1 MNNTRNKFIDDD
13 ELSESTS
20 LTHLLNGEDNTDCDD
35 INVIK
40 HSPYFTES
48 DFYKLHS
55 SKGSFS
61 VMSLNCQSINAKF
74 DEFQLFIN
82 RINKFNPI
90 GAICLQ
96 ETWTSESDDISL
108 YEISNYNLFHRGKL
122 CCNHG
127 GLFIYVHNIFKA
139 EPTHFDFS
147 CTNWEGY
154 CVKLTQSQPYTKH
167 YTIANVYRPPYD
179 GANEF
184 ALFHEEFTVFL
195 NTLPSTGHTYIC
207 GDFNINLLKIHT
219 KPNYNTFLEIM
230 LAHSFYPKITLPTRI
245 CDTSSTLIDQIYT
258 NTINNQDISGIF
270 TSHISDHQAIFTST
284 NTGLLKYGE
293 KQYIHIETK
302 DDASLNKFINELK
315 NLDIVGK
322 LNREANADPNHNY
335 EILTQQLQHAKQKH
349 LPTKLTKFNKY
360 RHKKNKWITNGILK
374 SLKTK
379 NKLYKVLQ
387 QTCTDNYERFE
398 QIKVRFNRFRS
409 ILRESIKRAKQTYYN
424 TTFDRFKHDIKRT
437 WAVIDETLHRKKRES
452 PSHIFFHNGKSLK
465 DSQVIANAFNEY
477 FINIGP
483 SLANTIKGN
492 DHYSKYLKYPT
503 VSRLKLEPID
513 ESKTRK
519 LIEHL
524 KNKTSTG
531 IDGISNKLIK
541 TAVNELVSPLT
552 IVINQMLNTGVF
564 PNQLKISK
572 VIPKYKS
579 KDHTLLSN
587 YRPIALLPSISK
599 IFEYVFLEQLSNY
612 FIQNNLLSSQQY
624 GFRAKHS
631 TELAALNLV
640 DHLTYKL
647 DSGNI
652 PTNIYIDLSK
662 AFDTLTHSI
671 LLDKMSFYGVDGVA
685 YDLLKSY
692 LTQRQQVVEYNGCIS
707 DKLLIKAGVPQGSV
721 LGSFLFYI
729 YINDL
734 PTSTTLFNMIMYADD
749 TTLYCDI
756 KDVPNYENVLNVELC
771 KITNWLAAN
780 KLSLNV
786 GKTKFM
792 VFHSDKKKVVYPKL
806 LINNIEIERVD
817 YFNFLG
823 LQLNHNLNWNKH
835 VNYVS
840 LKISKISG
848 ILYRLRS

>member
-1 MNNTRNKFIDDD
+1 M
-13 ELSESTS
+13 
-20 LTHLLNGEDNTDCDD
+20 
-35 INVIK
+35 
-40 HSPYFTES
+40 
-48 DFYKLHS
+48 
-55 SKGSFS
+55 
-61 VMSLNCQSINAKF
+61 
-74 DEFQLFIN
+74 
-82 RINKFNPI
+82 
-90 GAICLQ
+90 
-96 ETWTSESDDISL
+96 
-108 YEISNYNLFHRGKL
+108 
-122 CCNHG
+122 
-127 GLFIYVHNIFKA
+127 
-139 EPTHFDFS
+139 
-147 CTNWEGY
+147 
-154 CVKLTQSQPYTKH
+154 
-167 YTIANVYRPPYD
+167 
-179 GANEF
+179 
-184 ALFHEEFTVFL
+184 
-195 NTLPSTGHTYIC
+195 
-207 GDFNINLLKIHT
+207 
-219 KPNYNTFLEIM
+219 
-230 LAHSFYPKITLPTRI
+230 
-245 CDTSSTLIDQIYT
+245 
-258 NTINNQDISGIF
+258 
-270 TSHISDHQAIFTST
+270 
-284 NTGLLKYGE
+284 
-293 KQYIHIETK
+293 
-302 DDASLNKFINELK
+302 
-315 NLDIVGK
+315 
-322 LNREANADPNHNY
+322 
-335 EILTQQLQHAKQKH
+335 
-349 LPTKLTKFNKY
+349 
-360 RHKKNKWITNGILK
+360 
-374 SLKTK
+374 
-379 NKLYKVLQ
+379 
-387 QTCTDNYERFE
+387 
-398 QIKVRFNRFRS
+398 
-409 ILRESIKRAKQTYYN
+409 
-424 TTFDRFKHDIKRT
+424 
-437 WAVIDETLHRKKRES
+437 
-452 PSHIFFHNGKSLK
+452 
-465 DSQVIANAFNEY
+465 
-477 FINIGP
+477 
-483 SLANTIKGN
+483 ANTIKGN

-531 IDGISNKLIK
+531 IDGISNKLVK

-587 YRPIALLPSISK
+587 YRPTALLPSISK
-599 IFEYVFLEQLSNY
+599 IFEYVFQEQLSNY

-671 LLDKMSFYGVDGVA
+671 LLDKMSFYGMNGVA

-707 DKLLIKAGVPQGSV
+707 DKLLINAGVPQGSV
-721 LGSFLFYI
+721 LGPFLFSI

-756 KDVPNYENVLNVELC
+756 KDVPNYENVLNIELC

-848 ILYRLRS
+848 ILYRLRSEFPTYILKSIYNTLLLPHLTYCILSQIGKIHLLQKKSY